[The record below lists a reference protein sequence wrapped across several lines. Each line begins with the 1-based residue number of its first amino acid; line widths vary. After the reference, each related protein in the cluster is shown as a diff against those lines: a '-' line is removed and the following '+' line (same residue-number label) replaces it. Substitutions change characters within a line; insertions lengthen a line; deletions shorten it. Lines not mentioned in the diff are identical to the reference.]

1 MMSRKLLDGSTVN
14 DSDISIELTIRT
26 KCPEKWMLVDRE
38 TGEIYTPYTTPGP
51 KQWKKIDY
59 ATWAP
64 PEEIK
69 DNA

>member
-1 MMSRKLLDGSTVN
+1 VSRQLLDGTTVQ
-14 DSDISIELTIRT
+14 DHAISVELTIRT
-26 KCPEKWMLVDRE
+26 KCPEKWLLVDRE
-38 TGEIYTPYTTPGP
+38 TGEIYTPYITPGP

-64 PEEIK
+64 PAELK

>member
-1 MMSRKLLDGSTVN
+1 MSRTLLDGSTVN
-14 DSDISIELTIRT
+14 ESDVSIELTIRT

-51 KQWKKIDY
+51 SQWRKIDY

-64 PEEIK
+64 PTEIK

>member
-1 MMSRKLLDGSTVN
+1 MSRTLLDGSTV
-14 DSDISIELTIRT
+14 DESVATVELTVRT
-26 KCPEKWMLVDRE
+26 KCPEKWLLIDRE
-38 TGEIYTPYTTPGP
+38 TGEIYTPYVTPGP

-64 PEEIK
+64 PTELK

>member
-1 MMSRKLLDGSTVN
+1 MMSRKLLDGSTVD

-38 TGEIYTPYTTPGP
+38 TGEIYVPYTTPGP
-51 KQWKKIDY
+51 RQWKKIDY

>member
-1 MMSRKLLDGSTVN
+1 MSRKLLDGSTVN

-51 KQWKKIDY
+51 RQWKKIDY

-64 PEEIK
+64 PDEIK

>member
-1 MMSRKLLDGSTVN
+1 MSRKLLDGSTVN

>member
-1 MMSRKLLDGSTVN
+1 
-14 DSDISIELTIRT
+14 
-26 KCPEKWMLVDRE
+26 MLVDRE

-51 KQWKKIDY
+51 NQWKKIDY

-64 PEEIK
+64 PTKVK